1 MKLMFLLF
9 VSMLCSSLVFSQSIP
24 SSQVP
29 AGVVKT
35 LKRYFPSADNVEWE
49 KKGANYQAAFEVKR
63 TDHKALLEDKGKLI
77 AYKKDIPAAHLP
89 QAVRQV
95 IRQQYKGYKI
105 DDVQLIARNGNL
117 YYEVDL
123 DGPKDQ
129 KLVFTRDGKTDNSQG
144 W

>member
-9 VSMLCSSLVFSQSIP
+9 ISMLSSLFVAAQSIP

-29 AGVVKT
+29 AGIIKT

-49 KKGANYQAAFEVKR
+49 KKGSNYQAAFEVKR
-63 TDHKALLEDKGKLI
+63 TDHKALFEDKGKLI
-77 AYKKDIPAAHLP
+77 AYKKDIPAAQLP

-105 DDVQLIARNGNL
+105 DDIQAIARNGNL
-117 YYEVDL
+117 YYEVEL

-129 KLVFTRDGKTDNSQG
+129 KLVFTREGKLDNTQG